1 MDESPRRRRFHL
13 ALAVDDLDA
22 TIADYTVRLGE
33 APAVV
38 VDGRYAV
45 WRTPEVNLSVAVAV
59 AVVPDAGPG
68 PATGQR
74 LRHVGFEDDD
84 AVAGPRTVDVNG
96 VEWERFSLV
105 HQDAEIARVYGSP
118 ATPGDP
124 F

>member
-1 MDESPRRRRFHL
+1 MDESTHRRRFHL

-22 TIADYTVRLGE
+22 TIADYTIRLGE

-45 WRTPEVNLSVAVAV
+45 WRTPEVNLSVSVS
-59 AVVPDAGPG
+59 VPDAGPG
-68 PATGQR
+68 PGSAAGQR

-84 AVAGPRTVDVNG
+84 AVTGPRTVDVNG
-96 VEWERFSLV
+96 LEWEAFSLV

-118 ATPGDP
+118 TTPGEP
-124 F
+124 L

>member
-1 MDESPRRRRFHL
+1 MDESSRRRRFHL

-45 WRTPEVNLSVAVAV
+45 WRTPEINLSVS
-59 AVVPDAGPG
+59 VPETGPG
-68 PATGQR
+68 PGSAAAQR

-96 VEWERFSLV
+96 VEWEAFSLP
-105 HQDAEIARVYGSP
+105 HQDAEIARVYGPPTTSTEP
-118 ATPGDP
+118 S
-124 F
+124 